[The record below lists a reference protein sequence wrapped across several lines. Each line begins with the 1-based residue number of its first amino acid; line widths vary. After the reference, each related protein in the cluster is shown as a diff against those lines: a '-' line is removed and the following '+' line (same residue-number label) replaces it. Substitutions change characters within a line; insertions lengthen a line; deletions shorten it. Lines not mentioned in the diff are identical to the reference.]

1 MVKVIERLKTN
12 IGLSV
17 KANKYPFISYVVGN
31 NGTGKSRVLAE
42 VAKIYGSEPDGVST
56 ILCVSN
62 AVTDKFTFN
71 QGLGRVKY
79 LGTRSVGNA
88 VHWVSLDRTIAKGL
102 CSGLLRSE
110 GEFLVGLKKI
120 LGMEFSIKFPT
131 AQDKENIDIDDLAS
145 FVDNRRLKDSEISE
159 KISAVGLRW
168 LMNNLSGRIDL
179 DSVPRQRIKDLLAF
193 LELNP
198 AVSTEVKKKDVFLSF
213 RELSSGEQNRVSL
226 AVKILAHAE
235 DGMLILIDEPEISLH
250 MQWQSEF
257 HSFLTAILE
266 GYKNYHAIIATH
278 SPVIVSE
285 AGRKGRK
292 AAEGIFI
299 LEESL
304 DPEVDQIQCQVSS
317 SKDIKSFEFAVLDY
331 FRLATFNTPSFDMK
345 IAELMLSALD
355 APKANRDADQ
365 EIHELMD
372 LHSVHRIPEETQSV
386 IKEAIE
392 LIKTH
397 IGKRVE
403 KA

>member
-1 MVKVIERLKTN
+1 MKTN
-12 IGLSV
+12 
-17 KANKYPFISYVVGN
+17 KHPFISYVVGN
-31 NGTGKSRVLAE
+31 NGTGKSRILAE
-42 VAKIYGSEPDGVST
+42 IAKTYGREPDGVT
-56 ILCVSN
+56 TVLCVSN

-71 QGLGRVKY
+71 QGQGRVKY

-110 GEFLVGLKKI
+110 GEFLAGLKKI
-120 LGMEFSIKFPT
+120 LGMEFSIKFPA
-131 AQDKENIDIDDLAS
+131 AQDKENIDLDDLAS

-159 KISAVGLRW
+159 KISAVGIRW
-168 LMNNLSGRIDL
+168 LINNLSGRIDL

-213 RELSSGEQNRVSL
+213 RDLSSGEQNRVSL

-285 AGRKGRK
+285 AGRKGGK

-331 FRLATFNTPSFDMK
+331 FKLATFNTPSFDMK

-355 APKANRDADQ
+355 APKANRGADQ

-372 LHSVHRIPEETQSV
+372 LYDVHRIPKETQSV
-386 IKEAIE
+386 IKEAVE
-392 LIKTH
+392 LIKAH
-397 IGKRVE
+397 IGRRVE
-403 KA
+403 QP